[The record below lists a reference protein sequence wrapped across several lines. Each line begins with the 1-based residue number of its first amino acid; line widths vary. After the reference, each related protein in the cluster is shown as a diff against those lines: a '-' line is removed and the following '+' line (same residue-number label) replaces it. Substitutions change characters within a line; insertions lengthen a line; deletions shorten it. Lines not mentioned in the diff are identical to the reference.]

1 MCFCLVPT
9 ELLLVL
15 NGRSHVRLFG
25 SQAVF
30 SSVFFICF
38 LMGVLFCLW
47 FVLNEF
53 AHWL

>member
-1 MCFCLVPT
+1 MCFCLVLT

-30 SSVFFICF
+30 ASVFFYLI
-38 LMGVLFCLW
+38 LDGGSVV
-47 FVLNEF
+47 FVVRS
-53 AHWL
+53 